1 MCWIWNVRKSF
12 RGISN
17 CSVVRYLLDTNVLS
31 EVRRLRGDAGVKR
44 WISSVPTEDL
54 YLSVLTLGE
63 VRRGIGL
70 LSRRDPVQADVYEA
84 WLVTVLRDYA
94 DRVLPVD
101 AEAAEEWGRMNVPD
115 PTSIVDGLMAATAK
129 VRNMTFVTRNT
140 ADVARTG
147 VRLLNPFDAFE

>member
-1 MCWIWNVRKSF
+1 
-12 RGISN
+12 
-17 CSVVRYLLDTNVLS
+17 VRYLLDTNVLS
-31 EVRRLRGDAGVKR
+31 EVRRPRGDIGVKR

-70 LSRRDPVQADVYEA
+70 FSRRDPVQADVYEA
-84 WLVTVLRDYA
+84 WLVTVLRDYT

-101 AEAAEEWGRMNVPD
+101 AEAAEECGRMNVPD
-115 PTSIVDGLMAATAK
+115 PIPVVDGLMAATAK

-140 ADVARTG
+140 SDVARTG
-147 VRLLNPFDAFE
+147 VRLLNPFDSSA

>member
-1 MCWIWNVRKSF
+1 MSSF
-12 RGISN
+12 R
-17 CSVVRYLLDTNVLS
+17 VRYLLDTNVLS
-31 EVRRLRGDAGVKR
+31 EIRRPRGDAGVKR

-70 LSRRDPVQADVYEA
+70 LNRRDPAQADVYEA
-84 WLVTVLRDYA
+84 WLATVLRDYA

-101 AEAAEEWGRMNVPD
+101 AEAAEEWGRMDVPD
-115 PTSIVDGLMAATAK
+115 PVPVVDGLMAATAK

-147 VRLLNPFDAFE
+147 VRLLDPFDSSA